1 MLSVLHSPAVRRIS
15 AFVNAAV
22 VLLVL
27 LGVFIGINW
36 DQMPGG
42 LGDFLAMRITV
53 KNLLVAVICLV
64 GGASAFHVFG
74 LTKPAPNVSFLKE
87 LVRVTKACTVAAVF
101 ALLFPL
107 TSHTGAF
114 TDRIAFYFLPIA
126 IVACLCGRFTARLCT
141 NHLAH
146 TLNGP
151 RDLIIVGS
159 GSRAVSLYKQL

>member
-1 MLSVLHSPAVRRIS
+1 MLNAFHSSAVRRIS

-74 LTKPAPNVSFLKE
+74 LTKPAPNVPFLKE
-87 LVRVTKACTVAAVF
+87 LVRVTKAVLSPRF
-101 ALLFPL
+101 SPFSFP
-107 TSHTGAF
+107 
-114 TDRIAFYFLPIA
+114 
-126 IVACLCGRFTARLCT
+126 
-141 NHLAH
+141 
-146 TLNGP
+146 
-151 RDLIIVGS
+151 
-159 GSRAVSLYKQL
+159 